1 MSMIQIFK
9 ILAVLCLV
17 SAYMLSSLYL
27 HGVKQGDAQMTV
39 SGILTAALFFLTSR
53 ANPLETL
60 SKKRPPRGVF
70 ELKPILS
77 IGLQFAA
84 HLQALFKCLE
94 LCAPFA
100 SNEESVPDGAFSPSV
115 LNTAIFLLTSCVQ
128 LNTFACNYVGRPFTE
143 SLREHKP
150 MLYVLLAG
158 YAVVFLLAA
167 GLVPPL
173 SDYLRLVAPPSS
185 EFRARFLGL
194 LLADSATVAGLS
206 FVA

>member
-1 MSMIQIFK
+1 MIQIFK
-9 ILAVLCLV
+9 ILAVLMFSVGVHAVVVVPARCQTGRCPDDGPRGR
-17 SAYMLSSLYL
+17 YL
-27 HGVKQGDAQMTV
+27 DGGV
-39 SGILTAALFFLTSR
+39 IFLDVASES
-53 ANPLETL
+53 PFETL

-70 ELKPILS
+70 EIKPILS

-100 SNEESVPDGAFSPSV
+100 SNTESVPDGAFSPSV

-150 MLYVLLAG
+150 MLYVLLRG
-158 YAVVFLLAA
+158 MRWSFYWRR
-167 GLVPPL
+167 G
-173 SDYLRLVAPPSS
+173 SCRLYRIISGSS
-185 EFRARFLGL
+185 RRRLPNFARG
-194 LLADSATVAGLS
+194 SSGCCWRIR
-206 FVA
+206 